1 MTRAFVELLDGTSEG
16 RDRLSTVGGKGAAL
30 DVMAGAG
37 LPVPATAAVTTAAY
51 RHAASNPGIVELV
64 RTLADRGVADRSI
77 DDADVDAVFA
87 DCSMDEPLRSAIV
100 AVRRSMG
107 PNGPV
112 AVRSSATTEDLGGAS
127 FAGQYLSVLGVESDE
142 ELLSAVV
149 RVWASLWHRA
159 PRVYRQLHAIPDSQ
173 AEMAV
178 LIQAMVPAVAA
189 GVVFTL
195 DPGGSPGD
203 VRVER
208 VDGLGEAL
216 VSGDV
221 TPTVHLLSRTAPV
234 ARPETDDAVCVA
246 ALMAM
251 RCEQLFGAPQDVE
264 WADDGTRVWIVQSR
278 PITTG
283 DAVGD
288 ASESDGFDSPMG
300 AHRRYT
306 TAGVAE
312 MLPGVLPAL
321 VWSTAGFMV
330 EEAYRTVTER
340 LGALPPTIVGDN
352 GFVVRTR
359 GRAALD
365 LDHMNDVARELPGG
379 SPEEVEE
386 QFFGTNASAEALQVG
401 DDQPAPSRVTRIRH
415 DVRVLR
421 ANRTAR
427 TEQAVTSQAIDV
439 VLDAEFD
446 AAVVPDAELLAAR
459 MRLTDLGARATA
471 AEFSVAAAA
480 VAAFRRLEATLA
492 KYFGPHGG
500 TRWALRV
507 TTALHP
513 DTIVQRAQDVA
524 TRLIAEQPD
533 VIVLTEWTEVRTRL
547 EGADRLD
554 LLALIEE
561 TAERG
566 GCQRVIAG
574 RTWTEEP
581 AAFWRLVRGAA
592 GHTAIRSPS
601 SSGDGELANL
611 EAALIALPGWRRTRI
626 LTGQFVDIRRQ
637 MVRRLVRNAVDLLEQ
652 RETAKAMLLGL
663 GGRIR
668 RIDIE
673 FGRRLVQSGSL
684 FHELDIEQ
692 LHPAEVRDVL
702 ETGRPVGPEIVLS
715 RRRCVERWR
724 AEADLPL
731 TFTGHPTAV
740 PVDPPTG
747 DRLDGWGASPGRHTG
762 PVKFL
767 RHPDDAMVEPGDVV
781 VARRTDASW
790 SPVFLRAAAVVVEE
804 GGPLSHA
811 AIVAR
816 EFGLPAVVNV
826 PGATARLR
834 HERSPVTVD
843 GDRGLVFVA
852 SLPNGDDAATD
863 AVEVVS

>member
-1 MTRAFVELLDGTSEG
+1 MNMSFVRFLDGTSED
-16 RDRLSTVGGKGAAL
+16 RDRLLAVGGKGAAL
-30 DVMAGAG
+30 EVMVGAG
-37 LPVPATAAVTTAAY
+37 LPIPATAAVTTAAY
-51 RHAASNPGIVELV
+51 RHVAATPGVV
-64 RTLADRGVADRSI
+64 TLLASLAGQGVADRTI
-77 DDADVDAVFA
+77 EDADVDAAFA
-87 DCSMDEPLRSAIV
+87 ACSMNDRIRTEIV
-100 AVRRSMG
+100 ATRRALV

-142 ELLSAVV
+142 ELLDAVT

-159 PRVYRQLHAIPDSQ
+159 PRLYRQLHAIPDDR

-178 LIQAMVPAVAA
+178 LIQEMVPAVAA
-189 GVVFTL
+189 GVVFTV
-195 DPGGSPGD
+195 DPGGSGGD
-203 VRVER
+203 LRVER

-221 TPTVHLLSRTAPV
+221 TPTVHLLPRTAPL
-234 ARPETDDAVCVA
+234 ARSDTDDDVCA
-246 ALMAM
+246 AGSLAM

-264 WADDGTRVWIVQSR
+264 WADDGSRVWIVQSR

-283 DAVGD
+283 EAAGD
-288 ASESDGFDSPMG
+288 LSDSDGFNSPVG

-312 MLPGVLPAL
+312 MLPGVLPTL

-340 LGALPPTIVGDN
+340 LGALPATIVDDN

-365 LDHMNDVARELPGG
+365 LDHMNDVARALPGG

-386 QFFGTNASAEALQVG
+386 QFFGTRAWAEARQVG
-401 DDQPAPSRVTRIRH
+401 DDQPPPSRLARIRH
-415 DVRVLR
+415 DVRLLR

-427 TEQAVTSQAIDV
+427 IEHAVTRHAIDI
-439 VLDAEFD
+439 VLDATLD
-446 AAVVPDAELLAAR
+446 VAAASDDELLAAR
-459 MRLTDLGARATA
+459 MRLTDLGARATV

-480 VAAFRRLEATLA
+480 VAAFRRLEATLG
-492 KYFGPHGG
+492 KFFGRHAGIW
-500 TRWALRV
+500 WALRV
-507 TTALHP
+507 TTALRP
-513 DTIVQRAQDVA
+513 DTVVQRSQDVA
-524 TRLIAEQPD
+524 ARLTADQPD
-533 VIVLTEWTEVRTRL
+533 VVALTEWSEVCARL
-547 EGADRLD
+547 EEIERVD
-554 LLALIEE
+554 LLTLIEG

-581 AAFWRLVRGAA
+581 DAFWRLVQGAA
-592 GHTAIRSPS
+592 EHPVTRSPS
-601 SSGDGELANL
+601 GSDLADL
-611 EAALIALPGWRRTRI
+611 EAALVGLPGWRRTRV

-637 MVRRLVRNAVDLLEQ
+637 MVRRLVRNAVELLEQ
-652 RETAKAMLLGL
+652 RETAKALLLGL

-673 FGRRLVQSGSL
+673 LGRRLVLRGSL
-684 FHELDIEQ
+684 FHESDIEH
-692 LHPAEVRDVL
+692 LHPSEVRDLV
-702 ETGRPVGPEIVLS
+702 ETGRPVRPDVVLS

-740 PVDPPTG
+740 SVGPPTG

-767 RHPDDAMVEPGDVV
+767 RSPDDAIVEPGDVV

-790 SPVFLRAAAVVVEE
+790 SPVFLRAAAVIVEE

-834 HERSPVTVD
+834 HERAPVTVD

-852 SLPNGDDAATD
+852 SSLHVDDVVPN
-863 AVEVVS
+863 AVEVVG